1 MKQRHEGT
9 LSCQGASETTREALV
24 SGRLKR
30 AVMARPPQS
39 SHDLLRVWLGRGQ

>member
-24 SGRLKR
+24 SGRLKG
-30 AVMARPPQS
+30 A
-39 SHDLLRVWLGRGQ
+39 L